1 MQVKFKT
8 TLYDLTD
15 DGVKQT
21 NQPDGSNVLS
31 LTLLNVTD
39 TTALLSEA
47 EGAEDIQ
54 ILNGSEIAQEYL
66 DYTTLRGL
74 SVDSEAGTVTVTVRQ
89 ESLVKQVA
97 VLRERNRALAEKNA
111 TLENRV
117 SEQAET
123 IEAQRAMIAELE
135 DSQETQNEAI
145 DYLLMGGED
154 AEPTVEESE
163 VE

>member
-1 MQVKFKT
+1 MQAKFKT
-8 TLYDLTD
+8 TLYDLTE
-15 DGVKQT
+15 DGIKQT

-54 ILNGSEIAQEYL
+54 ILNGSEVTQEYL

-111 TLENRV
+111 ALEHRV

-123 IEAQRAMIAELE
+123 IEVQRAMIAELE

-145 DYLLMGGED
+145 DYLLMGSED
-154 AEPTVEESE
+154 VEPTANESE